1 MLIFILLAIA
11 IIVIRLFYG
20 KLRKQKQAAGLGGW
34 VRTQDLDGKSSKVY
48 RNYEAGISAKPDIV
62 EGNKVTEYKSA
73 AIGDRARRSDI
84 IQLTAEMLATKAK
97 KGELRYGNDKRFQF
111 TKDTPIIKSSM
122 KRIAWISE
130 QMKWHLGTRTAP
142 PGAPKPSKCAKCRYQ
157 EDCTSGKKSDKKA
170 A

>member
-1 MLIFILLAIA
+1 MLIIVLLAVA

-20 KLRKQKQAAGLGGW
+20 KLRKQKQAAGLEGW
-34 VRTQDLDGKSSKVY
+34 VRTQDLDGRSNKVY

-84 IQLTAEMLATKAK
+84 IQLTAEMMATKAK
-97 KGELRYGNDKRFQF
+97 KSELRYGNDKRFQF
-111 TKDTPIIKSSM
+111 TEDTSIIKSSM

-130 QMKWHLGTRTAP
+130 QMKWHLRTWSAP
-142 PGAPKPSKCAKCRYQ
+142 PGTPRPGKCAKCRYRK
-157 EDCTSGKKSDKKA
+157 DCSSNKKKA